1 MKEKIFQKLKQE
13 FSHLGLG
20 DVILQAHA
28 DSLASIGLVTD
39 ENIDTVIS
47 AQKGFLENLQKTSD
61 KRVTDAVF
69 KAKADAK
76 KELETEEAR
85 KKVEEETK
93 KLEEQAKR
101 EKEKDMPEWY
111 KVEKAATEKTI
122 QELLHTNKTLL
133 DGLNSIKK
141 ENETFKAEKAAAE
154 RSNLIVSKAKE
165 LGIPQWR
172 IEEGFSIAS
181 DANEEAI
188 TSHLTTVANNVKA
201 QLLPGNKN
209 SFPLSD
215 NTPDKGEVDAI
226 AKSLV
231 G

>member
-28 DSLASIGLVTD
+28 DSLTAIGLVTD

-61 KRVTDAVF
+61 KRVTDAVS
-69 KAKADAK
+69 KAKVDAK
-76 KELETEEAR
+76 RELETEETRR
-85 KKVEEETK
+85 KAEEAK

-111 KVEKAATEKTI
+111 KAEKAATEKTI
-122 QELLHTNKTLL
+122 QELLNTNKTLL
-133 DGLNSIKK
+133 EGLNGIKK
-141 ENETFKAEKAAAE
+141 ENETFKAEKTSVE

-201 QLLPGNKN
+201 QLLPGNKT

-215 NTPDKGEVDAI
+215 NKPDKGEVDAI
-226 AKSLV
+226 ARSLV

>member
-1 MKEKIFQKLKQE
+1 
-13 FSHLGLG
+13 
-20 DVILQAHA
+20 
-28 DSLASIGLVTD
+28 
-39 ENIDTVIS
+39 
-47 AQKGFLENLQKTSD
+47 
-61 KRVTDAVF
+61 
-69 KAKADAK
+69 
-76 KELETEEAR
+76 
-85 KKVEEETK
+85 
-93 KLEEQAKR
+93 
-101 EKEKDMPEWY
+101 MPEWY

-188 TSHLTTVANNVKA
+188 TSHLTT
-201 QLLPGNKN
+201 GNKN

-215 NTPDKGEVDAI
+215 NKPDKGEVDAI

>member
-20 DVILQAHA
+20 DVILLAHA

-133 DGLNSIKK
+133 EDRKSTRLNS
-141 ENETFKAEKAAAE
+141 
-154 RSNLIVSKAKE
+154 
-165 LGIPQWR
+165 
-172 IEEGFSIAS
+172 
-181 DANEEAI
+181 
-188 TSHLTTVANNVKA
+188 SHPNPSRMPSSA
-201 QLLPGNKN
+201 
-209 SFPLSD
+209 
-215 NTPDKGEVDAI
+215 
-226 AKSLV
+226 
-231 G
+231 

>member
-28 DSLASIGLVTD
+28 ESLAAIGLVTD

-61 KRVTDAVF
+61 KRVTDAVS

-76 KELETEEAR
+76 KEIETEEA
-85 KKVEEETK
+85 KKKAEEEVK
-93 KLEEQAKR
+93 MQEEQAKR
-101 EKEKDMPEWY
+101 EKEKDMPDWY
-111 KVEKAATEKTI
+111 KAEKESSEKTI
-122 QELLHTNKTLL
+122 KELLEANKILMDGL
-133 DGLNSIKK
+133 DGITK
-141 ENETFKAEKAAAE
+141 ENDTFKAEKTATE

-188 TSHLTTVANNVKA
+188 TSHLATVANNVKA
-201 QLLPGNKN
+201 QLLPGNRN

-215 NTPDKGEVDAI
+215 NKPEKGEVDAI